1 MVMDLKYH
9 IITIMT
15 VFISLGIGILI
26 GSTMGGNE
34 LVIKQQQ
41 QLIND
46 LEHKLTNL
54 KTKNNNFKQQ
64 VNKLEG
70 KLARNERFQK
80 MILPLVVRD
89 QLTNTQILLVTGSNI
104 TKDLKQLAVEIFQLS
119 GVKKIKVVDNRFTAQ
134 PNFNKV
140 VFLGEIN
147 QNLRHKYEKK
157 EQTVTIKSEQ
167 LSNISAL
174 IKVVFELASKDLQ
187 QMRSVD
193 FET

>member
-34 LVIKQQQ
+34 LIIKQQQ

-64 VNKLEG
+64 VNQLEG
-70 KLARNERFQK
+70 KLTRNEEFQE

-89 QLTNTQILLVTGSNI
+89 QLTDTQLLLVTG
-104 TKDLKQLAVEIFQLS
+104 KDINQELKQLAVKIFQLS
-119 GVKKIKVVDNRFTAQ
+119 GVEKIKVVDDKFATKDK
-134 PNFNKV
+134 FNKV

-147 QNLRHKYEKK
+147 SELKHKYEKK
-157 EQTVTIKSEQ
+157 EQTVAIKSEQ
-167 LSNISAL
+167 LSSVSAL
-174 IKVVFELASKDLQ
+174 VKVVFELASKDLQ

>member
-1 MVMDLKYH
+1 MDLKYH

-34 LVIKQQQ
+34 LIIKQQQ

-64 VNKLEG
+64 VNQLEG
-70 KLARNERFQK
+70 KLTRNEEFQE

-89 QLTNTQILLVTGSNI
+89 QLTDTQLLLVTG
-104 TKDLKQLAVEIFQLS
+104 KDINQELKQLAVKIFQLS
-119 GVKKIKVVDNRFTAQ
+119 GVEKIKVVDDKFATKDK
-134 PNFNKV
+134 FNKV

-147 QNLRHKYEKK
+147 SELKHKYEKK
-157 EQTVTIKSEQ
+157 EQTVAIKSEQ
-167 LSNISAL
+167 LSSVSAL
-174 IKVVFELASKDLQ
+174 VKVVFELASKDLQ

>member
-70 KLARNERFQK
+70 KLARNEEFQE

-89 QLTNTQILLVTGSNI
+89 QLKDTQLLLVTGKNI
-104 TKDLKQLAVEIFQLS
+104 NQELKQLAVKIFQLS
-119 GVKKIKVVDNRFTAQ
+119 GVKKIKIVDNKFAAKDK
-134 PNFNKV
+134 FNKV

-147 QNLRHKYEKK
+147 QELKHKYEKK
-157 EQTVTIKSEQ
+157 EQTAAIKSKQ
-167 LSNISAL
+167 LSNVSAL
-174 IKVVFELASKDLQ
+174 VKVVFELASKDLK